1 MAKKELKNKI
11 KIVGFWTFGGVFWYL
26 VISFFLLSEY
36 PIQEFIFDHKKAYEV
51 LKDALTIA
59 ATFLAP
65 VAAFVLFSDWRDQH
79 RSITNEKVS
88 RQIVNKLSD
97 LLPFVS
103 KSYIYLVNKGEIDKF
118 SQSYFSYLIE
128 LARDT
133 TSINSIDPKSQK
145 FIQDM
150 EIINSLLMNIWLS
163 LERQIVL
170 NQELSKISSFDERSE
185 ALRKSYIDKI
195 NQIDIEKSEFLETF
209 LKKKTEIGI
218 LYV

>member
-1 MAKKELKNKI
+1 MLKKSLHDQI
-11 KIVGFWTFGGVFWYL
+11 KIIGFWTFGGVFWYL
-26 VISFFLLSEY
+26 VIAFFLKSKY
-36 PIQEFIFDHKKAYEV
+36 PIFDYSFNLEMAYDV
-51 LKDALTIA
+51 IKDALTLA
-59 ATFLAP
+59 ASFLAP

-79 RSITNEKVS
+79 RSITNEKIS
-88 RQIVNKLSD
+88 RQIVDKLSD

-118 SQSYFSYLIE
+118 SQNYFSYLIE

-133 TSINSIDPKSQK
+133 TSINSIDPKSEK

-170 NQELSKISSFDERSE
+170 NQQLSKISSFDERSE
-185 ALRKSYIDKI
+185 ALRNSYINKI

>member
-1 MAKKELKNKI
+1 MLKKSLHDQI
-11 KIVGFWTFGGVFWYL
+11 KLIGFWTFGGVFWYL
-26 VISFFLLSEY
+26 VIAFFLKSKY
-36 PIQEFIFDHKKAYEV
+36 PIFDYSFNLEMAYDV
-51 LKDALTIA
+51 IKDALSLA
-59 ATFLAP
+59 ASFLAP

-88 RQIVNKLSD
+88 RKIVDKLSD

-103 KSYIYLVNKGEIDKF
+103 KSYIYLVNKGDIDKF

-133 TSINSIDPKSQK
+133 TSINSIDPKSEK

-150 EIINSLLMNIWLS
+150 EIINSSLMNIWLS

-170 NQELSKISSFDERSE
+170 NQQLSKISSFDERSE
-185 ALRKSYIDKI
+185 ALRKSYINKI